1 VSHVRINIAAVGLKT
16 FLYPLLKLIFLLY
29 FPVLERVLIYEALV
43 VLHEAVKVL
52 LREAPKT
59 VHYPLVDPLSLLVEQ
74 VLQFKVVDVTWN
86 REPLLY
92 LGQLEL
98 SPR

>member
-1 VSHVRINIAAVGLKT
+1 MI
-16 FLYPLLKLIFLLY
+16 LYLLLKLIFLLY

-59 VHYPLVDPLSLLVEQ
+59 VHDPLVGPLSLLVKQ
-74 VLQFKVVDVTWN
+74 VLQLKDFYVTWN

-98 SPR
+98 RPR